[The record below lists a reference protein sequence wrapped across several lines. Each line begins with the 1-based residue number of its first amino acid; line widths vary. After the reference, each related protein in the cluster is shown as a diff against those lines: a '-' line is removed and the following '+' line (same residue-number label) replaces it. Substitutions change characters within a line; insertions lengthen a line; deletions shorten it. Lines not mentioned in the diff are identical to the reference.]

1 MDPKTG
7 RGNRRERLAEW
18 APAVAILLFHL
29 AFLPGYGVFRDELY
43 YIACGRRPGWG
54 YVDQPPLV
62 GWVAWLVAQVAG
74 ESHLALRVVAALAM
88 AATVWLAGRTA
99 AALGG
104 GPFAR
109 ALAGLATGLAPVVLS
124 LGSYYSMNVFDLL
137 FWALIA
143 WILVRVLSGGPERLW
158 LVFGAAAGVGLLN
171 KISVLYLGFAVL
183 VGLVLA
189 RRWDVLRSR
198 LFWAGGVLAVAIFL
212 PHLLWQHANGW
223 PTLEFMANAR
233 RDKMAPLSAPGFV
246 REALLQTAP
255 MAWLWIVGVAWLLLA
270 RAAGRWRALGFAF
283 LVVLAVL
290 AFGGGKPYYLAAAY
304 ALAFAAGAVAV
315 ETWTAGRARALR
327 PILAVLM
334 AGVGL
339 ARLAVRAAGA
349 AGGHVRALR
358 RRARPEAGHRGAARR
373 RPASP
378 VLRGHARLAGD
389 GGGRGERRPHA
400 PGGGP
405 GEGLRLRAELRRGGR
420 RGVLRPRPR
429 PAARDLGPQQLLALG
444 PRRLHGRGARRRRR
458 PAGAAPGA
466 LRRRAA
472 RRGVP
477 LHGLHALRGRAIDLG
492 RPGLEAADRRPLAT
506 DQGLHLS
513 RSGYTPP
520 MVDEESPAPVAP
532 GAADLVE
539 DDSKRRRKE
548 AKLLAES
555 TRPLDPRERYRALVD
570 SLEEAQDLVE
580 LADRKARF
588 ALVIMGALNIAFF
601 FLATRA
607 EIVDYLPVR
616 LRPFLGFYL
625 LLYAAV
631 ALFFFLEAIES
642 LRPRRFRPQLPYPGE
657 GGPEHY
663 PQGLRYHEDIVQ
675 RDIEAFRRAWREV
688 RFGQLNAELSVQNH
702 VMARINVDKYRSLR
716 RLYGGLRVLTLL
728 AGGLLAILALSM
740 LFHHPSGL
748 AGSAL
753 PLPASGA
760 AGLLEGPASGSLG
773 SPEAVAVVGLRE
785 ASGIAWHPARG
796 RLFAVGDRGHPR
808 RDRAARARSWR
819 RTTWGATSRT

>member
-7 RGNRRERLAEW
+7 GGNRRERLAEW

-158 LVFGAAAGVGLLN
+158 LAFGAAAGVGLPN

-212 PHLLWQHANGW
+212 PHLLWQHANSW

-233 RDKMAPLSAPGFV
+233 REKMAPLSPPGFV
-246 REALLQTAP
+246 AQALLQTAP

-270 RAAGRWRALGFAF
+270 RVAGRWRALGFAF

-315 ETWTAGRARALR
+315 ETWTTGRARALR

-339 ARLAVRAAGA
+339 ALSPFGRPVLPVDAFVRYAAALGQKPGTEERHAVGRLPQFYADMHGWREMAAAVANVVRTLPAEDRAKACVFGQNYGEAGA
-349 AGGHVRALR
+349 V
-358 RRARPEAGHRGAARR
+358 EYF
-373 RPASP
+373 
-378 VLRGHARLAGD
+378 
-389 GGGRGERRPHA
+389 
-400 PGGGP
+400 
-405 GEGLRLRAELRRGGR
+405 
-420 RGVLRPRPR
+420 
-429 PAARDLGPQQLLALG
+429 ARDLDLP
-444 PRRLHGRGARRRRR
+444 
-458 PAGAAPGA
+458 PAISAHNSYWLWGPGA
-466 LRRRAA
+466 CT
-472 RRGVP
+472 GEV
-477 LHGLHALRGRAIDLG
+477 
-492 RPGLEAADRRPLAT
+492 
-506 DQGLHLS
+506 
-513 RSGYTPP
+513 
-520 MVDEESPAPVAP
+520 
-532 GAADLVE
+532 LV
-539 DDSKRRRKE
+539 
-548 AKLLAES
+548 
-555 TRPLDPRERYRALVD
+555 V
-570 SLEEAQDLVE
+570 
-580 LADRKARF
+580 
-588 ALVIMGALNIAFF
+588 
-601 FLATRA
+601 
-607 EIVDYLPVR
+607 
-616 LRPFLGFYL
+616 
-625 LLYAAV
+625 
-631 ALFFFLEAIES
+631 
-642 LRPRRFRPQLPYPGE
+642 
-657 GGPEHY
+657 
-663 PQGLRYHEDIVQ
+663 
-675 RDIEAFRRAWREV
+675 
-688 RFGQLNAELSVQNH
+688 
-702 VMARINVDKYRSLR
+702 
-716 RLYGGLRVLTLL
+716 
-728 AGGLLAILALSM
+728 
-740 LFHHPSGL
+740 
-748 AGSAL
+748 
-753 PLPASGA
+753 
-760 AGLLEGPASGSLG
+760 
-773 SPEAVAVVGLRE
+773 
-785 ASGIAWHPARG
+785 
-796 RLFAVGDRGHPR
+796 VGDRRERLQELFDDVRLGGVSRCTDCMPYEDGRSIWVARGLKQPIAGLWPR
-808 RDRAARARSWR
+808 IK
-819 RTTWGATSRT
+819 GFI